1 MNVCSFCLLNMLYW
15 CVHRKT
21 ESIDVLDAVG
31 SNIVVSTRGGEVMRI
46 MPRLNEDVN
55 EEWISDK
62 TRWALKL
69 LKYDIFFLFI
79 YTHSYF
85 VHWSCF
91 WLTLSKVFIWWT
103 EEATPDPANGEGCQW
118 TAGSHDLGGCS
129 YTRGW
134 SSEWLHINQN
144 QPALSF
150 EDNRFQ
156 WLGFVFSAPGSSGF
170 WGRSYFRWDGRCW
183 GTGGSEGPTEQTGQ
197 WHPLHW
203 GDLPSGRC
211 RVSTHMIRLIFLETE
226 MRMMSVLI
234 SVITYLY
241 IVMFGVP

>member
-1 MNVCSFCLLNMLYW
+1 M
-15 CVHRKT
+15 CVLFAFWT
-21 ESIDVLDAVG
+21 CFTD
-31 SNIVVSTRGGEVMRI
+31 VSTE
-46 MPRLNEDVN
+46 RLNLLMCWMLLAPTLWWAPGGVRSWELCPV
-55 EEWISDK
+55 W
-62 TRWALKL
+62 TRMSMKNGYPTRPGVHLSSSNMT
-69 LKYDIFFLFI
+69 FFLFI

-150 EDNRFQ
+150 EDNRYQ

-170 WGRSYFRWDGRCW
+170 WGRSYCRWDGRCW
-183 GTGGSEGPTEQTGQ
+183 STGGSEGPTEQTGQ

-211 RVSTHMIRLIFLETE
+211 RVSTHLIRLIFLETE